1 MDKMSILN
9 SYIEKCDE
17 NIEQKDQSKAEML
30 MDEVIGVFEAE
41 IPDIKSQ
48 LTMYGWG
55 APSVNYF
62 KDLAVIKAIL
72 TNYRANLKREDDIRG
87 AELEMLRLKQSILN
101 LNINNTNNNE
111 ALSTAKASAAV
122 NVTIKQTLESI
133 NNFPED
139 VLSKEEK
146 ESLEEKVASLE
157 LLTKSGD
164 KEKASKKLGSILKYV
179 ADKGIEVGI
188 ALLPY
193 LGEISKLLQGS

>member
-17 NIEQKDQSKAEML
+17 NIERKDPPKSEIL
-30 MDEVIGVFEAE
+30 MEEVIGVFEAE

-55 APSVNYF
+55 ESSVNYP

-72 TNYRANLKREDDIRG
+72 MNYRANLKREDDIRS
-87 AELEMLRLKQSILN
+87 AELEMLRLKQSI

-111 ALSTAKASAAV
+111 ALSTAEASVAV
-122 NVTIKQTLESI
+122 TVTIKQTLESI
-133 NNFPED
+133 NNLPD
-139 VLSKEEK
+139 DILSKEDK

-193 LGEISKLLQGS
+193 LGEISKLLQGN

>member
-72 TNYRANLKREDDIRG
+72 INYRANLKREDDIRS
-87 AELEMLRLKQSILN
+87 AELEMLRLKQSI

-111 ALSTAKASAAV
+111 ALSTAEASVAV
-122 NVTIKQTLESI
+122 TVTIKQTLESI
-133 NNFPED
+133 NNLPD
-139 VLSKEEK
+139 DILSKEDK

-193 LGEISKLLQGS
+193 LGEISKLLQGN